1 MAKRC
6 WDGPLWGKNI
16 YMPVDVSKA
25 LADVF
30 GTTIVYL
37 VMGDTESKAQTSLK
51 EKELLNLFKKISNIP
66 E

>member
-1 MAKRC
+1 
-6 WDGPLWGKNI
+6 
-16 YMPVDVSKA
+16 MPVDVSKA